1 VLLLGDA
8 EATSEVVVT
17 MLAEA
22 LAYAARGWPVFPC
35 KPGLKAPNTAHGF
48 QDATTSAAAIRAW
61 WTRHPQDNVAI
72 ATGAPGPDVLD
83 VDVTAEG
90 NGWAGFNR
98 LKRAGMLT
106 GAMVLVRTP
115 RGGLHAYYTG
125 TAQPC
130 GSLTRAGHFID
141 FKAHGG
147 YVLAPPSQVNGQPYE
162 LLDQREPRDLAGRID
177 WQTVRRI
184 LAPPRSGPSLPGRG
198 DGSDIGRLAEWVA
211 ALTEGNRNNGLYWA
225 ACRAVENGFDP
236 GDLVTAAVSAG
247 LTETE
252 ASRTIDSARRAS
264 Q

>member
-1 VLLLGDA
+1 MTAVPGQ
-8 EATSEVVVT
+8 
-17 MLAEA
+17 A

-35 KPGLKAPNTAHGF
+35 RPDFPACPSPGKCDCKAPNTAHGF
-48 QDATTSAAAIRAW
+48 HDATTDPAAIRAW
-61 WTRHPQDNVAI
+61 WEQHPRDNVAI

-83 VDVTAEG
+83 VDVTPG
-90 NGWAGFNR
+90 GDGWAGFGR

-106 GAMVLVRTP
+106 GAVVLVRTP
-115 RGGLHAYYTG
+115 RGGLHAYYAG

-141 FKAHGG
+141 FKARGG
-147 YVLAPPSQVNGQPYE
+147 YVLAPPSAVHGKPYE
-162 LLDQREPRDLAGRID
+162 LLDQRDQRDLAHCLD

-184 LAPPRSGPSLPGRG
+184 LDPPRGPIQLPPGRG

-211 ALTEGNRNNGLYWA
+211 AQPEGNRNNGLFWA

-236 GDLVTAAVSAG
+236 GELVAAAVSAG

-252 ASRTIDSARRAS
+252 ACRTIDSARRVS